1 MSGMH
6 RGAFRIA
13 PVAVLCGLTIAAA
26 GCARKSVT
34 RIEPTAVT
42 DLSGRWN
49 DTDSRL
55 VANALIDQS
64 LSHRW
69 AAQYSSANGGEAPT
83 VIVGSFRNRSSEH
96 IAVETF
102 VNDLERAFIA
112 SGVVRLV
119 ASGSERA
126 EIRDER
132 DDQQENARADTR
144 AQLAQELGADYMLL
158 GEIQS
163 IEDQEGG
170 ETVVYYQIDATLVDV
185 ESNVRVWAGQHEI
198 KKLIDRRRL
207 RLD

>member
-1 MSGMH
+1 MSGLH
-6 RGAFRIA
+6 RGASRIA
-13 PVAVLCGLTIAAA
+13 PTALLCALTVAAA

-55 VANALIDQS
+55 VANELIEQS
-64 LSHRW
+64 LAHPW
-69 AAQYSSANGGEAPT
+69 AEQYSRAHGGEVPT

-102 VNDLERAFIA
+102 VNDLERAFIG
-112 SGVVRLV
+112 SGVVRVV

-163 IEDQEGG
+163 IEDSEGG
-170 ETVVYYQIDATLVDV
+170 EAVVFYQIDATLVDV
-185 ESNVRVWAGQHEI
+185 ESNVRIWAGQHEI
-198 KKLIDRRRL
+198 KKVIDRRRL
-207 RLD
+207 RL

>member
-1 MSGMH
+1 MSGLQK
-6 RGAFRIA
+6 GAIRIA
-13 PVAVLCGLTIAAA
+13 PLAVLCGLTFTAAA
-26 GCARKSVT
+26 CARKSVT

-49 DTDSRL
+49 DTDSRV
-55 VANALIDQS
+55 VANALIEQS

-69 AAQYSSANGGEAPT
+69 AENYSSANGGEAPT
-83 VIVGSFRNRSSEH
+83 VIVGSFRNRSAEH

-102 VNDLERAFIA
+102 VNDLERAFIE

-126 EIRDER
+126 EIRGER

-144 AQLAQELGADYMLL
+144 ARLAQELGADYMLL

-163 IEDQEGG
+163 IEDQEGS
-170 ETVVYYQIDATLVDV
+170 ETVVFYQVDATLVDV
-185 ESNVRVWAGQHEI
+185 ESNVRVWAGKHEI

-207 RLD
+207 RL

>member
-1 MSGMH
+1 MSGLH
-6 RGAFRIA
+6 RGAHRIA
-13 PVAVLCGLTIAAA
+13 PIAVLCGLTIAAA

-55 VANALIDQS
+55 VANALIEQS
-64 LSHRW
+64 LSSPW
-69 AAQYSSANGGEAPT
+69 AERYSSAHGGEAPT
-83 VIVGSFRNRSSEH
+83 VIVGSFRNRSAEH

-102 VNDLERAFIA
+102 VNDLERAFIG
-112 SGVVRLV
+112 SGAVRLV
-119 ASGSERA
+119 ASGGERA

-144 AQLAQELGADYMLL
+144 ARLAQELGANYMLL

-163 IEDQEGG
+163 IEDTEGG
-170 ETVVYYQIDATLVDV
+170 ESVVFYQIDATLVDV
-185 ESNVRVWAGQHEI
+185 ESNVRIWAGQHEI
-198 KKLIDRRRL
+198 KKYIDRRRL
-207 RLD
+207 RL

>member
-1 MSGMH
+1 MSGLLK
-6 RGAFRIA
+6 GARHMA
-13 PVAVLCGLTIAAA
+13 PVAVLCGLTITAA

-55 VANALIDQS
+55 VANALIEQS

-69 AAQYSSANGGEAPT
+69 AEQYSSANGGEAPT
-83 VIVGSFRNRSSEH
+83 VVVGSFRNRSAEH

-102 VNDLERAFIA
+102 VNDLERALIG
-112 SGVVRLV
+112 SGAVRLV
-119 ASGSERA
+119 ASGTERA
-126 EIRDER
+126 EIRGER
-132 DDQQENARADTR
+132 DDQQDNARADTR
-144 AQLAQELGADYMLL
+144 AQVAHELGANYMLL

-170 ETVVYYQIDATLVDV
+170 ESVVFYQVDATLVDV
-185 ESNVRVWAGQHEI
+185 ESNVRVWAGHHEI
-198 KKLIDRRRL
+198 KKHVDRRRL
-207 RLD
+207 RL